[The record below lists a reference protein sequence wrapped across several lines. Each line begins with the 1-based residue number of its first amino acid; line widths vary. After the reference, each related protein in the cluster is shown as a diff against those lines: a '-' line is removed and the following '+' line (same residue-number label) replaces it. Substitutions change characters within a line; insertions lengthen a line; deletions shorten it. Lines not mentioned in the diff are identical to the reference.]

1 MGEQLMARYK
11 IGRPFSGYEYTRVE
25 ADSFEEALELAND
38 FGQYWNF
45 DPETHL
51 LEEGDIQI
59 RNTETLEDRT
69 Y

>member
-1 MGEQLMARYK
+1 MATYK
-11 IGRPFSGYEYTRVE
+11 IGRPFSGYEYTTVE
-25 ADSFEEALELAND
+25 AESFEDALELSNQSFTA
-38 FGQYWNF
+38 FGEWYF

-51 LEEGDIQI
+51 IEDGDIQI